1 MPKEIER
8 KFLVKGNTWRQVDI
22 GILYKQGY
30 ISTIKE
36 NTVRVRIIENK
47 GYLTIK
53 GKTEGATRLEYEY
66 EIPVKDAEEILV
78 RFCQKP
84 LIEKKRY
91 QIEFGGHKWEI
102 DEFQAENKGLVLAE
116 VEIENENEEVNLPG
130 WIGKEVTGDV
140 KYYNVNLVKHP
151 YSKWKKHKD

>member
-1 MPKEIER
+1 M
-8 KFLVKGNTWRQVDI
+8 
-22 GILYKQGY
+22 
-30 ISTIKE
+30 
-36 NTVRVRIIENK
+36 
-47 GYLTIK
+47 
-53 GKTEGATRLEYEY
+53 
-66 EIPVKDAEEILV
+66 
-78 RFCQKP
+78 
-84 LIEKKRY
+84 IEKKRY